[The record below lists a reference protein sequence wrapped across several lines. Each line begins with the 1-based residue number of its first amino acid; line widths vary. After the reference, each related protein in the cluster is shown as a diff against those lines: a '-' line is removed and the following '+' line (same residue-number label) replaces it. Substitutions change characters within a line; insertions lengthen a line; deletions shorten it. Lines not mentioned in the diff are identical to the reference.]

1 LQRIKRGSL
10 YIALSDGARIDYFR
24 RQNLEINNE
33 QVLAAYYIGPEKI
46 KDAQAKLRAAV
57 NDPSA
62 QFERIFLLDDFCGS
76 AT

>member
-10 YIALSDGARIDYFR
+10 YIALSDGARVDYFR

-46 KDAQAKLRAAV
+46 KDAQAK
-57 NDPSA
+57 
-62 QFERIFLLDDFCGS
+62 
-76 AT
+76 